1 MNWLTIVKLFSG
13 PLGNIITTGMATA
26 SGAAITYAVQKGVA
40 VETATAVV
48 GAIGFIV
55 ATAIN
60 AATGTQIVQ
69 IQNVR
74 EDRTNGV
81 TVVPVVEAVRAGIA
95 PVNEPV
101 GSGYNP
107 NAG

>member
-48 GAIGFIV
+48 GAVGFII

-74 EDRTNGV
+74 ENQTNGV
-81 TVVPVVEAVRAGIA
+81 TVVPVVEARRAGI
-95 PVNEPV
+95 PSVDQPIEINQ
-101 GSGYNP
+101 